1 MTSARDIPE
10 PVQWHEG
17 MLLAAQHFQQQDL
30 HHQQFALYH
39 VMASSPFHWGVVRLS
54 IDQSALV
61 SGLFRL
67 LDLEAVMPD
76 GLVVRFPIDDTD
88 DQLEIDVSDHVDTVG
103 ETPLTVFLTVPAAK
117 TGGRE
122 APGDLRRYRVI
133 EGPEVA
139 DTQSG
144 GDEMQ
149 VPRLR
154 PRLGLTVM
162 ATPGQRP
169 PQKFT
174 SIPLARVV
182 YRNEA
187 FVLDDFV
194 PPSLRVSPRSPI
206 GRMVG
211 DLCRRIREKALYL
224 MDRAGAVSAAGTHP
238 MIQESVAEVRSLV
251 TGLPPVEALLS
262 TGVAHPFTLYLGL
275 CNMVGH
281 MAAFSSGAAPPVL
294 STYDHD
300 EAMSAFAE
308 AHDYMGRMLDRVKE
322 TYVGIPFQFD
332 GGKFT
337 LELPEEA
344 REGKRLVLGVRAP
357 ATMAASDVAEWMDR
371 SLVASSR
378 RIDTLW
384 EMRVVGAK
392 RRPAEPEDGLDITPT
407 RGTVLFVVENDSQFI
422 IPSDALE
429 IWNPDNRG
437 TRHRPAEIV
446 LYVQAADRASAP
458 VDV

>member
-17 MLLAAQHFQQQDL
+17 MLLSAQHFQQQDL
-30 HHQQFALYH
+30 HHQQFGLYH
-39 VMASSPFHWGVVRLS
+39 VMASSPFHWGVMRLS

-61 SGLFRL
+61 SGLFRI

-76 GLVVRFPIDDTD
+76 GLVVRYPVDDTD
-88 DQLEIDVSDHVDTVG
+88 EQLEIDVSGHVDTVG

-117 TGGRE
+117 PGGRE
-122 APGDLRRYRVI
+122 APGDLQRYRVV

-139 DTQSG
+139 DSLSG
-144 GDEMQ
+144 GDDLE

-154 PRLGLTVM
+154 PRLGLAVM
-162 ATPGQRP
+162 PAPGQRP
-169 PQKFT
+169 PQKYT
-174 SIPLARVV
+174 SFPLARIV

-187 FVLDDFV
+187 FVLGNFV
-194 PPSLRVSPRSPI
+194 PPTLRVSPRSDL

-224 MDRAGAVSAAGTHP
+224 MERAGAVSAAGTHP
-238 MIQESVAEVRSLV
+238 LVQESVAEVRSLV
-251 TGLPPVEALLS
+251 TGLPPVEALLA
-262 TGVAHPFTLYLGL
+262 TGTAHPFTLYLGL
-275 CNMVGH
+275 CNMVGQ
-281 MAAFSSGAAPPVL
+281 MAAFSAGAAPPVL

-300 EAMSAFAE
+300 DVMIAFAE

-322 TYVGIPFQFD
+322 TFVGIPFQFD
-332 GGKFT
+332 AGKFS
-337 LELPEEA
+337 LELPDQA
-344 REGKRLVLGVRAP
+344 TEGERLILGVRAP
-357 ATMAASDVAEWMDR
+357 ASMSASDVAEWMDR

-378 RIDTLW
+378 RIDMLW
-384 EMRVVGAK
+384 DMRVVGAK
-392 RRPAEPEDGLDITPT
+392 RRPVEPEDGLDITPT

-422 IPSDALE
+422 VPSDALE

-437 TRHRPAEIV
+437 TRHRPSEIV
-446 LYVQAADRASAP
+446 LYVQAADRTP
-458 VDV
+458 VDA